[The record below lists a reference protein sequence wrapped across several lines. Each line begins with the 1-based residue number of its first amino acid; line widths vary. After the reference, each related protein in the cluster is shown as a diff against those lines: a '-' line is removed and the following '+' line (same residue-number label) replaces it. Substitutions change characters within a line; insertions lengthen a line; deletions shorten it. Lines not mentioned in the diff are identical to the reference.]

1 MCVVAYRGSQSKEN
15 RADFAFY
22 IGNCSFARLRYL
34 SILRLSLQTTVMAEK
49 NMMVNTAKN
58 VVIFSS
64 WTIRKAEEFVS
75 TFKIYRRLK
84 RTCEMN
90 EMEVKCTLGK
100 NSINQ
105 IVQSVHCE
113 ARASLV
119 D

>member
-1 MCVVAYRGSQSKEN
+1 MCVVAYRGSQLKEN
-15 RADFAFY
+15 RADFAFS

-34 SILRLSLQTTVMAEK
+34 SILRLSLQATVMAER
-49 NMMVNTAKN
+49 NMMVKTAES

-64 WTIRKAEEFVS
+64 WKIRKAEEFVS

-84 RTCEMN
+84 GTCEMN

-100 NSINQ
+100 NSTSQ
-105 IVQSVHCE
+105 IVQSVQCE
-113 ARASLV
+113 ARASLL